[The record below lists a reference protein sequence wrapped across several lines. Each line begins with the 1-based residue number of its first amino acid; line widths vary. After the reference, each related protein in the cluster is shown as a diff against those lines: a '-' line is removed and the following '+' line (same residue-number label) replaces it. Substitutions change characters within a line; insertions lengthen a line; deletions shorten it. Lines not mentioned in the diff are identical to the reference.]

1 MTTPGPEIAAPARR
15 PARDGADAERRP
27 LAGAWARLRA
37 ALRAVGRWL
46 RRSLAGSIRNRLAV
60 LFFIITLTA
69 ISGVYAYV
77 TPSLE
82 TSLRAE
88 KLAALKTAAT
98 AALPPLE
105 RTVGSTIDKA
115 GVARAVRDA
124 ADRASA
130 HLTLLGISSGT
141 AGVFAYPI
149 AESGADADQASPD
162 RLPLAM
168 RAAIGRQPVTGT
180 VPGSHQR
187 TGAVGLPIFFAGR
200 VARVALFSV
209 PLGDVQTTV
218 ALIRRKVLIA
228 GLVALGFALLAG
240 TLVARALSLR
250 VGRLERA
257 ARRVAGG
264 DFSGRFPVDSRDEL
278 GQLAAALD
286 EMQQQLE
293 ELDTARK
300 RFIATA
306 SHELRTPIFSLGG
319 FLELIQDEELDEE
332 TRRQFVGQVR
342 EQVARLGKL
351 ATGLLDLSRLEAGS
365 VELDPAPTDLGLVAR
380 AVTAEFIPALHQ
392 HDSRLELRL
401 GREAIRADC
410 DADRVAQIL
419 RILIDNAIL
428 HTPPGTAITVTVAR
442 AGAHSG
448 PSLAVTDRGP
458 AGIPAGAA
466 DRIFDPFFTSDGVQG
481 SGLGLAIARELSERM
496 RARLDVDSRPGET
509 TFALRLASG

>member
-1 MTTPGPEIAAPARR
+1 M
-15 PARDGADAERRP
+15 
-27 LAGAWARLRA
+27 
-37 ALRAVGRWL
+37 
-46 RRSLAGSIRNRLAV
+46 RNRLALLV
-60 LFFIITLTA
+60 FGITLVA

-82 TSLRAE
+82 TSLRRQ
-88 KLAALKTAAT
+88 KLAALQAGAA
-98 AALPPLE
+98 AALPALS

-115 GVARAVRDA
+115 GVDRAVRDA
-124 ADRASA
+124 ADRSSA
-130 HLTLLGISSGT
+130 RVTLLGISSGT
-141 AGVFAYPI
+141 AGLFAYPI
-149 AESGADADQASPD
+149 TDSGVEPDQGAPD

-168 RAAIGRQPVTGT
+168 RAARRGAPANGVLS
-180 VPGSHQR
+180 GSR
-187 TGAVGLPIFFAGR
+187 TGAVALPILFAGR
-200 VARVALFSV
+200 VARVAVFSV
-209 PLGDVQTTV
+209 PLGDVQSTV

-228 GLVALGFALLAG
+228 GLVALGFSLLAG

-250 VGRLERA
+250 VKRLERA
-257 ARRVAGG
+257 ARRVAAG
-264 DFSGRFPVDSRDEL
+264 DFSAGFQVDSTDEL

-286 EMQQQLE
+286 EMQQQLQ

-365 VELDPAPTDLGLVAR
+365 LELDPSPTDLGVLAR
-380 AVTAEFIPALHQ
+380 AVTSEFIPALHQ

-401 GREAIRADC
+401 ARDPVRATC
-410 DADRVAQIL
+410 DPERVAQVL

-428 HTPPGTAITVTVAR
+428 HTPPGTAIVVTVAR
-442 AGAHSG
+442 GAHGEG
-448 PSLAVTDRGP
+448 PRLVVLDRGP
-458 AGIPAGAA
+458 GIPSGSAE
-466 DRIFDPFFTSDGVQG
+466 RIFDPFFTADGVQG

-496 RARLDVDSRPGET
+496 RAHLGVDSQPGAT
-509 TFALRLASG
+509 TFALRLPAQ

>member
-1 MTTPGPEIAAPARR
+1 VTTPGPEIAAPARR
-15 PARDGADAERRP
+15 LAPGGADGEPERAPAARRWFRP
-27 LAGAWARLRA
+27 RA
-37 ALRAVGRWL
+37 ALRAIGGWC

-88 KLAALKTAAT
+88 KLAALKMAAT
-98 AALPPLE
+98 AALPPL
-105 RTVGSTIDKA
+105 
-115 GVARAVRDA
+115 AR
-124 ADRASA
+124 
-130 HLTLLGISSGT
+130 SGT

-168 RAAIGRQPVTGT
+168 RAATGRRPVVGT

-365 VELDPAPTDLGLVAR
+365 VELDPAPTDLGLLAR

-442 AGAHSG
+442 GVAAGGGG

-458 AGIPAGAA
+458 VGIPAGAA

-509 TFALRLASG
+509 TFALRLAV

>member
-1 MTTPGPEIAAPARR
+1 VARPGWGRGRALAAAVAGWR
-15 PARDGADAERRP
+15 PA
-27 LAGAWARLRA
+27 
-37 ALRAVGRWL
+37 
-46 RRSLAGSIRNRLAV
+46 LAGSMRNRLALLV
-60 LFFIITLTA
+60 FGITAVA
-69 ISGVYAYV
+69 ITGVYVYV

-82 TSLRAE
+82 TSLRRQ
-88 KLAALKTAAT
+88 KLAALQAEAT
-98 AALPPLE
+98 AALPALA
-105 RTVGSTIDKA
+105 RTVGTTIDKN
-115 GVARAVRDA
+115 GVDRAVRDA
-124 ADRASA
+124 ADRSGA

-141 AGVFAYPI
+141 AGLFAYPI
-149 AESGADADQASPD
+149 TESGVESGPVTPD

-168 RAAIGRQPVTGT
+168 RAARRGRVATGT
-180 VPGSHQR
+180 LSDAR
-187 TGAVGLPIFFAGR
+187 TGAVALPIMFAGR

-209 PLGDVQTTV
+209 PLGDVQATV

-250 VGRLERA
+250 VKRLERA
-257 ARRVAGG
+257 ARRVARG
-264 DFSGRFPVDSRDEL
+264 DFSGRFQVDSTDEL

-286 EMQQQLE
+286 EMQQQLQ

-365 VELDPAPTDLGLVAR
+365 VELDPSPTDLGLLAR
-380 AVTAEFIPALHQ
+380 AVTSEFIPALHQ

-401 GREAIRADC
+401 AREPIQATC
-410 DADRVAQIL
+410 DPERVAQVL

-428 HTPPGTAITVTVAR
+428 HTPRGTAIVVTATPGVH
-442 AGAHSG
+442 GEG
-448 PSLAVTDRGP
+448 PSLTVHDRGP
-458 AGIPAGAA
+458 GIPPGAA

-496 RARLDVDSRPGET
+496 RAHLVVDSRPGAT
-509 TFALRLASG
+509 TFGLHLPV

>member
-1 MTTPGPEIAAPARR
+1 M
-15 PARDGADAERRP
+15 
-27 LAGAWARLRA
+27 
-37 ALRAVGRWL
+37 
-46 RRSLAGSIRNRLAV
+46 
-60 LFFIITLTA
+60 
-69 ISGVYAYV
+69 
-77 TPSLE
+77 
-82 TSLRAE
+82 
-88 KLAALKTAAT
+88 
-98 AALPPLE
+98 
-105 RTVGSTIDKA
+105 
-115 GVARAVRDA
+115 
-124 ADRASA
+124 
-130 HLTLLGISSGT
+130 
-141 AGVFAYPI
+141 
-149 AESGADADQASPD
+149 
-162 RLPLAM
+162 
-168 RAAIGRQPVTGT
+168 
-180 VPGSHQR
+180 
-187 TGAVGLPIFFAGR
+187 
-200 VARVALFSV
+200 ALFSV